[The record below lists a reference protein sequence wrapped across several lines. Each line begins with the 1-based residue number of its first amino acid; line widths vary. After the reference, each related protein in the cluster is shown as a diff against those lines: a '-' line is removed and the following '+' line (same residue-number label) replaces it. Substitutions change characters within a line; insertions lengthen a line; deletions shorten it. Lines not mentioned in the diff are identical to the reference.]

1 MDIKSSQA
9 ILITGCSSGIGQ
21 AVAQG
26 LQLRG
31 YRVFATARKAD
42 DLAALRASGLTA
54 IHLDLND
61 SQSIKQAVQEVL
73 TATNGEL
80 YALFNNAAYG
90 QVGAVED
97 LSRQALREQ
106 FETNLFGTHE
116 LTCQIIPIMR
126 RQGRGRIIQN
136 SSVLGL
142 VDLPL
147 RGAYNSSKHALESL
161 SNTLRLELHGSGVY
175 ISLIEPGPI
184 RSKFRLNSYL
194 HFQRHIANIQNSP
207 YQAVYATAER
217 RLLNSGDA
225 VPFTLGPE
233 AVLSKVIHALEA
245 KTPKT
250 HYFVTIPTY
259 VLVTARYLLP
269 VKAMDWLARKIGG

>member
-21 AVAQG
+21 AVALG
-26 LQLRG
+26 LQQRG
-31 YRVFATARKAD
+31 YWVFATARKAD
-42 DLAALRASGLTA
+42 DLTALRAKGLTA
-54 IHLDLND
+54 IQLDLND

-73 TATNGEL
+73 AATDGKL

-126 RQGRGRIIQN
+126 RQGQGRVIQN

-161 SNTLRLELHGSGVY
+161 SNTLRLELYGSGVY
-175 ISLIEPGPI
+175 VSLIEPGPI
-184 RSKFRLNSYL
+184 RSKFRFNSYL
-194 HFQRHIANIQNSP
+194 HFQKHIANIQNSP
-207 YQAVYATAER
+207 YQAVYATAEQ
-217 RLLNSGDA
+217 RLLNSAD
-225 VPFTLGPE
+225 VMPFTLGPE

-245 KTPKT
+245 KKPQA
-250 HYFVTIPTY
+250 HYFVTVHTY
-259 VLVTARYLLP
+259 ALTTARYLLP
-269 VKAMDWLARKIGG
+269 VTAMDWLARKIGG